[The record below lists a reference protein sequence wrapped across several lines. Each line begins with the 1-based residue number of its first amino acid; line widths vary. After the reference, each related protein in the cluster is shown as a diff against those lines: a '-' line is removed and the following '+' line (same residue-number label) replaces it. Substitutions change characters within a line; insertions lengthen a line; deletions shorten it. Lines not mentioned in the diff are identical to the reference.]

1 MKSVLLFFV
10 VLVFLFPLST
20 FGGGVILNEDDKKYE
35 FEVPSNYSAFITNK
49 EGVQGMVVSFETE
62 NVDDDLLWIFPVP
75 ASPEEIEIGI
85 SPGDVRF
92 SGTRVIHKA
101 KEEIEDKEKWL
112 RYSQIW
118 PYFYEKL
125 FDKVPEE
132 VYIKPISLKEASVE
146 VQELVKI
153 HKHLKEE
160 GMEVQLITAKEK
172 EALLEYLKERGIEV
186 EPESISS
193 LEKYLS
199 EDFSF
204 IVSFM
209 EAPEK
214 EEVGGEKE
222 ILKSIRRGVMA
233 KFPTEEIYYP
243 LSSMQIH
250 GDERASVTLNVAG
263 FVSPEIF
270 ERIKED
276 TNTEYFL
283 SERITMEDGH
293 KTFLENPE
301 EIEKFTKTRISTASK
316 NLTQDLK
323 VSEETPFLIF
333 LSYNF
338 YKCPWVFFFFALA
351 IFSFVAGMITGPIV
365 SGKDRNIRGILR
377 WGKIGLFNVLSII
390 GLSVRVGFE
399 KMENGKV
406 QKPLIVILY
415 TIVFVLLT
423 FFTIGK
429 FFE

>member
-10 VLVFLFPLST
+10 VLVFLFPLSA
-20 FGGGVILNEDDKKYE
+20 FGGGVILSEDDKKYE
-35 FEVPSNYSAFITNK
+35 PEVPSNYSAFITHK
-49 EGVQGMVVSFETE
+49 DGVQGMVASFETE
-62 NVDDDLLWIFPVP
+62 TVEDDLLWILPVP
-75 ASPEEIEIGI
+75 GVPEDIEIGI

-92 SGTRVIHKA
+92 SGKRVIHEA

-209 EAPEK
+209 EASDKKEIDEEK
-214 EEVGGEKE
+214 EV
-222 ILKSIRRGVMA
+222 LKSIRRGVMIR
-233 KFPTEEIYYP
+233 FPTEEIYYP
-243 LSSMQIH
+243 LSSMQAY
-250 GDERASVTLNVAG
+250 GNERVFVTLNIVG
-263 FVSPEIF
+263 FVSPETF

-276 TNTEYFL
+276 TSTEYFF
-283 SERITMEDGH
+283 SERITMEECQEA
-293 KTFLENPE
+293 FLGSPE
-301 EIEKFTKTRISTASK
+301 DIDKFTRIRISNSSE
-316 NLTQDLK
+316 NLIQDLK
-323 VSEETPFLIF
+323 ISEETPFLIF

-338 YKCPWVFFFFALA
+338 HKYPWVFSFFVLA
-351 IFSFVAGMITGPIV
+351 VFSFVTGMITGPIV
-365 SGKDRNIRGILR
+365 SSKDRNIKGVLR
-377 WGKIGLFNVLSII
+377 WGMIGLFNVLSIV

-399 KMENGKV
+399 KMENGKI